1 MTIFPLLNA
10 LCEWKLNTRRIYS
23 NVWVIGETCWK
34 EKNWAKDYGY
44 KGCTCHNK
52 VWYVTW
58 IVSSSLNNYNL
69 VLCPKIKRSLYN
81 LHLYF
86 YFEQGHTIDRW
97 WKLQI
102 IFSIFW
108 SCKEIWKNN
117 KKTQQ
122 VGRWLITSIWV

>member
-1 MTIFPLLNA
+1 MNENWTQ
-10 LCEWKLNTRRIYS
+10 
-23 NVWVIGETCWK
+23 GEFIPMCGSLVK
-34 EKNWAKDYGY
+34 HVEKKKNWAKDYGY
-44 KGCTCHNK
+44 KGCMCHNK

-102 IFSIFW
+102 FFPFFEVAKKFEKAI
-108 SCKEIWKNN
+108 KKLN
-117 KKTQQ
+117 KL
-122 VGRWLITSIWV
+122 GDC